1 VTHRIVTAIVG
12 VTAFV
17 LLVLGIPLAIVVQ
30 RYVVS
35 AETVELEAT
44 SASALNEIVVPIDP
58 DQLAALASEADSP
71 PPFTVYDATGRLVF
85 GDGPQPPDRPVVDA
99 LAEQRVVTSSADGIV
114 VATPIT
120 DDAERLQ
127 GVLRLSEGP
136 QDANQRTRTV
146 WAVMAASA
154 LAAIAAAWFL
164 ARRLAR
170 QLAAPIEQLADRA
183 DALIEGVDRDDLPRS
198 GIDEIDHLADALH
211 ASSSRVADALA
222 RERRFSA
229 DVSHQLRTPLA
240 AIRLKLESAGPD
252 VGVAALAGSALD
264 DLDRIDATVEQ
275 LVALARSAT
284 PVATPTPIVP
294 LLGRVAGRWGDVLG
308 PLGRELVL
316 DVGADLPAVV
326 ASANTIDQILDVL
339 VDNAVRHGVGDV
351 TITTRQ
357 HPGGVVVDVADEGHL
372 SDHDSDDLFRRRDRD
387 GHGIGLSL
395 ARALAEAEDARLRLT
410 SRQPTTF
417 SLFLVAA

>member
-1 VTHRIVTAIVG
+1 MTHRIVSAIVG
-12 VTAFV
+12 VTTFI

-44 SASALNEIVVPIDP
+44 SAAALNEIAVPIDP
-58 DQLAALASEADSP
+58 DQLADLASEADAP
-71 PPFTVYDATGRLVF
+71 PPFAVYDAAGRLVF
-85 GDGPQPPDRPVVDA
+85 GDGPEPPDDAVVDA
-99 LAEQRVVTSSADGIV
+99 LAAQRVVTSSADGIV

-120 DDAERLQ
+120 DDAERIQ
-127 GVLRLSEGP
+127 GVLRLSAGSQET
-136 QDANQRTRTV
+136 NQRTRMV
-146 WAVMAASA
+146 WAAMAASA
-154 LAAIAAAWFL
+154 LTALGAAWFL

-183 DALIEGVDRDDLPRS
+183 DALIEGIDREELPRS

-240 AIRLKLESAGPD
+240 AIRLKLEAAGPD
-252 VGVAALAGSALD
+252 RGADALAASALA
-264 DLDRIDATVEQ
+264 DLDRIDATVDQ

-284 PVATPTPIVP
+284 PAASPASIAP
-294 LLGRVAGRWGDVLG
+294 LLDGVARRWGDVLG
-308 PLGRELVL
+308 PLGRTLVV
-316 DVGADLPAVV
+316 DIDADLPAVV
-326 ASANTIDQILDVL
+326 ASPNSIDQILDVL
-339 VDNAVRHGVGDV
+339 VDNAVHHGSGDV

-357 HPGGVVVDVADEGHL
+357 HPGGVVVDVADEGAL
-372 SDHDSDDLFRRRDRD
+372 LDHDSDDLFRRRDRD

-410 SRQPTTF
+410 SRHPTTF
-417 SLFLVAA
+417 SLFLVTG